1 VSRLRRFLR
10 LSSARRRLLVAGGLV
25 VFFVRILLWILP
37 FKRLVWLVERTA
49 LRSARLAP
57 VHLTE
62 EKNRDIA
69 WAITTAARCVLRSRC
84 LTQALAAQW
93 LFAWFGRPTLLR
105 IGVAKADGKAFA
117 AHAWLE
123 SDGCVILGEEALETE
138 EYAVLPLPTPWTR
151 S

>member
-1 VSRLRRFLR
+1 
-10 LSSARRRLLVAGGLV
+10 LLLAGGLV
-25 VFFVRILLWILP
+25 VFFVQILLRVLP

-57 VHLTE
+57 VHLAE
-62 EKNRDIA
+62 ETNRDIA
-69 WAITTAARCVLRSRC
+69 WAITTAARYVVRSRC
-84 LTQALAAQW
+84 LTEALAAQW

-105 IGVAKADGKAFA
+105 IGVAKANDKTFV

-123 SDGCVILGEEALETE
+123 SEGCVILGEEALEAE
-138 EYAVLPLPTPWTR
+138 AYAALPLPSPWTR

>member
-1 VSRLRRFLR
+1 MNRLHRFLC
-10 LSSARRRLLVAGGLV
+10 LPSDRRRLLVAGGLLV
-25 VFFVRILLWILP
+25 LVVRILLWLLS

-49 LRSARLAP
+49 LRSARVAP
-57 VHLTE
+57 VHLAE
-62 EKNRDIA
+62 ETSRDIA
-69 WAITTAARCVLRSRC
+69 WAITTAARYVVRSRC

-105 IGVAKADGKAFA
+105 IGVAKADDKAFV

-123 SDGCVILGEEALETE
+123 SEGCVILGEEALEAE
-138 EYAVLPLPTPWTR
+138 EFAVLPLPSPWTR